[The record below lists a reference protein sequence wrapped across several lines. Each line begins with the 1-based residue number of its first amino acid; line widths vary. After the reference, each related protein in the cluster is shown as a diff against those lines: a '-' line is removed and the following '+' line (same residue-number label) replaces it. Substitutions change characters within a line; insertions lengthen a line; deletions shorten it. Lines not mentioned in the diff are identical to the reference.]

1 MSNIPGP
8 ENHKRLSM
16 FQWTKKRKIAFWT
29 ILGSFVVYSLVGLIG
44 VPMVTRHIL
53 EKKVSQ
59 TINRQVKVDKVR
71 ANPFTLALSLTGLS
85 ISDKVAT
92 NLFTLDQ
99 ANVNVQIRSLFSK
112 ALIIRSLM
120 FDGPGIHAV
129 RTAAD
134 RFNFSDLIEPRPDE
148 GGTTS
153 EEGAAPPRIVVERLE
168 IVNGRIQ
175 FDDRTL
181 AAPFSTTF
189 SQMGLT
195 VTALDT
201 APQSP
206 AAAVEFSTRTE
217 SNETIALGGQF
228 SPAPLAAT
236 VTIDCRAIDF
246 VKYVPYYQPYW
257 NASMAKGTLDL
268 QAAVSWSPAESRVE
282 KAGLK
287 VADLA
292 INHIDSDTPLLH
304 LPIFQIQNARIDLNA
319 HTVELGRVNTQDG
332 AIWASRQAD
341 GRISLVDALTAGM
354 SAETTDPAAASDTV
368 PPEAK
373 PPAPGLGWTL
383 SLADLSITN
392 YRMEFTDLTLAQPAK
407 FSLVGLKADA
417 QSLTTREGETG
428 EISLSMGWNDQG
440 TVAVTGQVG
449 LIPLQVDLTV
459 SALDLDIRPL
469 QPYVNEQVGLVIT
482 SGQFNTK
489 GKLRLKDAGN
499 GPLGVGYD
507 GQVFMVNF
515 KSLDAAQKADFF
527 NFSSLY
533 LNKLQFEAEPLRL
546 SIEEVALTDFFSK
559 ILIAADGSTNIKTI
573 FGDRKTEAGT
583 QDADGEAKTT
593 QTEAVTEADAT
604 SPPES
609 IQIKMVTLQ
618 GGSIDFSDL
627 NVKPAVRLP
636 MEKVGGRI
644 SGLDAIAENTA
655 DVLLEG
661 LVRGNVPIKIAGKI
675 NPLITPPFADVN
687 LSFTS
692 VDLSPFT
699 PYAEKYLGYELTKG
713 QLSVDLSYL
722 IKDNTLE
729 AKNNAVLTKL
739 TLGDSVPSPSATK
752 LPIKLAIALLK
763 DRNGNIDLD
772 LPVRGELD
780 DPEFSISGLVFR
792 MLGNLILEIVTS
804 PFKMLGAMFGG
815 GGEELSY
822 IDFEAGEETITAES
836 GAKLENVAKI
846 LFERPQVNLEIQGQV
861 APETDTEGLREF
873 RFDRELKAAKL
884 KTLMAGGQPAVP
896 LEQISISGQERDQ
909 MILEAYAAA
918 QIPKPRDETGK
929 EKALSSEEMEKIL
942 YTAIAITEDDLR
954 HLAVQRS
961 QAAKSY
967 LLNTGK
973 VEPSRLFVVEP
984 EMDAKPDGA
993 TQQQRVQFS
1002 IK

>member
-1 MSNIPGP
+1 
-8 ENHKRLSM
+8 M
-16 FQWTKKRKIAFWT
+16 FHWTMKTKIALWA
-29 ILGSFVVYSLVGLIG
+29 ILGSFVVYSLVGLVG
-44 VPMVTRHIL
+44 VPLVTRHIL
-53 EKKVSQ
+53 EKRVSQ
-59 TINRQVKVDKVR
+59 TINRQVTVETVR
-71 ANPFTLALSLTGLS
+71 ANPFTLALSLKGLS
-85 ISDKVAT
+85 ISDKIAA
-92 NLFTLDQ
+92 NLFSLDR
-99 ANVNVQIRSLFSK
+99 AEVNVQISSLFSK
-112 ALIIRSLM
+112 GLVIKSLKL
-120 FDGPGIHAV
+120 DGPGLHAV
-129 RTAAD
+129 RTAVD
-134 RFNFSDLIEPRPDE
+134 RFNFSDLIEPRPND
-148 GGTTS
+148 GGSTS
-153 EEGAAPPRIVVERLE
+153 EAESAPLRVVVGRLE
-168 IVNGRIQ
+168 ILNGRIQ

-201 APQSP
+201 APESP
-206 AAAVEFSTRTE
+206 AAAFDFNTRTE

-228 SPAPLAAT
+228 RPAPLKAS

-268 QAAVSWSPAESRVE
+268 QAAVSWSPAETRVE

-287 VADLA
+287 VMDLV
-292 INHIDSDTPLLH
+292 INHIDTEAPLLNFA
-304 LPIFQIQNARIDLNA
+304 IFQLQDARIDLNA
-319 HTVELGRVNTQDG
+319 HTVELGSVSTQDG
-332 AIWASRQAD
+332 AIWVSRQAD
-341 GRISLVDALTAGM
+341 GRISLVDALAGGTP
-354 SAETTDPAAASDTV
+354 AETIDPAAASDTA
-368 PPEAK
+368 PPVST
-373 PPAPGLGWTL
+373 PPASELDWTL

-392 YRMEFTDLTLAQPAK
+392 YRVEFSDLTLAQPAK
-407 FSLVGLKADA
+407 FSLVGLKAGA
-417 QSLTTREGETG
+417 QTLTTRKGETG

-449 LIPLQVDLTV
+449 LIPLQADLRV

-469 QPYVNEQVGLVIT
+469 QPYLNEQVGLVIT

-489 GKLRLKDAGN
+489 GQLHLKDAGN

-507 GQVFMVNF
+507 GQVSMVNF
-515 KSLDAAQKADFF
+515 KSVDAAQKADFF

-559 ILIAADGSTNIKTI
+559 ILIAADGSTNIKAI
-573 FGDRKTEAGT
+573 FGDHNTAAGT
-583 QDADGEAKTT
+583 RDADGGAQTT
-593 QTEAVTEADAT
+593 QTDAT
-604 SPPES
+604 AETDAGSPPEF

-644 SGLDAIAENTA
+644 SGLDAIAENKA

-675 NPLITPPFADVN
+675 NPLISPPFADVN

-692 VDLSPFT
+692 VDLSPLT

-792 MLGNLILEIVTS
+792 MLGNLILDIVTS

-822 IDFEAGEETITAES
+822 IDFEAGAETITAES
-836 GAKLENVAKI
+836 GTKLENVAKI

-861 APETDTEGLREF
+861 APEIDTEGLREL

-884 KTLMAGGQPAVP
+884 KTMMAGGQPAVP

-942 YTAIAITEDDLR
+942 YTAIEISEDDLR

-973 VEPSRLFVVEP
+973 VEPGRLFIVEP
-984 EMDAKPDGA
+984 EMDAKPDGT